1 MNVVKSMSH
10 LQSSKNFC
18 FKTIKQYEAKNG
30 AQGETHIT
38 TTPELRRMSIFNA
51 LLLKNKNSVGRQREA

>member
-18 FKTIKQYEAKNG
+18 FKTIKQSEAKMG
-30 AQGETHIT
+30 HKEKPILLPPLSSGE
-38 TTPELRRMSIFNA
+38 
-51 LLLKNKNSVGRQREA
+51 